1 MSRSRNLLRRVGLGA
16 LGGLLLLGCVRP
28 ERDQK
33 KESTPAATAD
43 PAAKRP
49 VPDEPSP
56 EAAPRAPAAPGALPG
71 ITELSGEQLLAR
83 VRAAKAKGTLVN
95 VWASW
100 CGPCKEEFPM
110 LVALRK
116 KLAPRGIELL
126 FVSVDEEE
134 THAAAQTFAAE
145 YGVTGELLVATRP
158 LGPFKQAM
166 NPDWP
171 GMLPATFLFDPD
183 GKLRHFW
190 GGPVYENEV
199 MPTIEDFL
207 AGKKVD
213 GQTMPGLSPG
223 LDLRPTP
230 P

>member
-1 MSRSRNLLRRVGLGA
+1 VIRSRNLLRRVAFGA
-16 LGGLLLLGCVRP
+16 LAGLLLLGCVRP
-28 ERDQK
+28 ERDKK
-33 KESTPAATAD
+33 KESAAVATAD
-43 PAAKRP
+43 PAAEGS
-49 VPDEPSP
+49 VPDKPSP
-56 EAAPRAPAAPGALPG
+56 EAAPRAPAPAGALPG
-71 ITELSGEQLLAR
+71 ITEVSGLELYAR
-83 VRAAKAKGTLVN
+83 IRAAKAKGTLVN

-116 KLAPRGIELL
+116 KLAPRGVNLW
-126 FVSVDEEE
+126 FVSVDEAE

-158 LGPFKQAM
+158 LGEFKQAM

-171 GMLPATFLFDPD
+171 GMLPATFLFDSA